1 MRAPRPA
8 AVDGGSAAKIGSG
21 NMETEQQMAEITAT
35 MVKELRE
42 QTGLGMMECKKALAE
57 ADGDM
62 KKAEELLRIKSG
74 AKASKA
80 AGRIAAEGVVGI
92 HVGAGG
98 KTAAMVELNCETDF
112 VAKNDEFKAF
122 ANGLAKLIA
131 EEKPADVAAL
141 SALTL
146 GGQSVDATR
155 QAMVQK
161 IGENMSIRR
170 FARMESAGRIAS
182 YVHGVKIGVLVDL
195 EGDEQLGKDLAMHI
209 AALKPVAVARDQVSA
224 ELIERERTIAAARAA
239 ESGKP
244 ANIVEKMVEGAV
256 AKFLGEVTLLG
267 QPFVKGDGKQTVEQ
281 LLKAAGAR
289 VNAFT
294 MYVVGEGIEKKKD
307 DFAAEVAAMSKG

>member
-1 MRAPRPA
+1 
-8 AVDGGSAAKIGSG
+8 
-21 NMETEQQMAEITAT
+21 MAEVTAA

-57 ADGDM
+57 AGGDM

-80 AGRIAAEGVVGI
+80 AGRIAAEGVVG
-92 HVGAGG
+92 VFVAPDA
-98 KTAAMVELNCETDF
+98 KTAAMVEVNCETDF
-112 VAKNDEFKAF
+112 VAKGDEFKAF
-122 ANGLAKLIA
+122 ANGVAKLVA
-131 EEKPADVAAL
+131 GSNPADVAAL
-141 SALTL
+141 SALDL
-146 GGQSVDATR
+146 SGKSVEATR
-155 QAMVQK
+155 EAMIQK

-170 FARMESAGRIAS
+170 FVRMQAAGKIAA
-182 YVHGVKIGVLVDL
+182 YVHGVKIGVLVDYA
-195 EGDEQLGKDLAMHI
+195 GDEQLGKDLAMHV
-209 AALKPVAVARDQVSA
+209 AALKPVAVAKDQVAS

-256 AKFLGEVTLLG
+256 AKYLAEVTLLG

-281 LLKAAGAR
+281 LLKGSNAK

-294 MYVVGEGIEKKKD
+294 LYIVGEGIEKKKD
-307 DFAAEVAAMSKG
+307 DFAAEVAAMSRG